1 MFKLLAKD
9 GNARL
14 GRLETPHGAVLTP
27 GYVMVATDGKVRCLE
42 ADDLKET
49 GTQII
54 IANTYHLWRTL
65 GEEGLAVFPGLREEF
80 GWRGPTM
87 TDSGGF
93 QVFSLGFGREFGV
106 GKVGSKVT
114 HNEAPTAPRVGEN
127 LVRVTD
133 SGVYFKEGGE
143 EIYLDAELSMRIQE
157 QLGADIVLAFDEPN
171 SPMHDR
177 NYTEIAMARTHAW
190 AKRSLEAKTSAQ
202 MIYGIVQGG
211 LFEDLRAASAKFI
224 GALPFDGFA
233 IGGAFGSSFGDTKEN
248 TFRALTWTNPL
259 LPEEKPRHL
268 LGIGRIEDVLHA
280 VELGVDTF
288 DCVIPTR
295 EARHGSVWTRFGRFE
310 IAKGK
315 YRNDARPIDEECG
328 CPACAGGISRS
339 DICEFFRTKNE
350 EAGRLATLH
359 NVYFFNRFMEEIRQ
373 AIEER
378 RFGDFKKSALLDIRG
393 GGRDD

>member
-1 MFKLLAKD
+1 MFQVIGKD
-9 GNARL
+9 GEARL
-14 GRLETPHGAVLTP
+14 GRLETPHGIVETP
-27 GYVMVATDGKVRCLE
+27 SYVIVATDGKVRCLE
-42 ADDLKET
+42 TEDLKET
-49 GTQII
+49 GTQMI

-106 GKVGSKVT
+106 GKVGGGNSGV
-114 HNEAPTAPRVGEN
+114 ERRPDEN

-177 NYTEIAMARTHAW
+177 EYTKVAMERTHAW
-190 AKRSLEAKTSAQ
+190 AKRSLEAKTSEQ
-202 MIYGIVQGG
+202 MLYGIVQGG
-211 LFEDLRAASAKFI
+211 LFEDLRTASAKFI
-224 GALPFDGFA
+224 GSLPFDGFA
-233 IGGAFGSSFGDTKEN
+233 IGGAFGSSFGDTKAN
-248 TFRALTWTNPL
+248 TFQALRFTNPI
-259 LPEEKPRHL
+259 LPEGKPRHL

-310 IAKGK
+310 IAKG
-315 YRNDARPIDEECG
+315 RHQNDTRPIDEECG
-328 CPACAGGISRS
+328 CPVCAGGIDRGQ
-339 DICEFFRTKNE
+339 IYEFFRTKNE

-359 NVYFFNRFMEEIRQ
+359 NVYFFNHFMEEMRDAIR
-373 AIEER
+373 ER
-378 RFGDFKKSALLDIRG
+378 RFGEFKKRALADIRG
-393 GGRDD
+393 AGQSD